1 MLVNQ
6 AKISSKIAP
15 KFLILNISP
24 RFLGYIL
31 CMCFLRAVN
40 NRLAQLIFFFP
51 SPFHKKN
58 VSKTIFL
65 KQKEESVEAK

>member
-40 NRLAQLIFFFP
+40 NRLAQLIFF
-51 SPFHKKN
+51 S
-58 VSKTIFL
+58 
-65 KQKEESVEAK
+65 

>member
-40 NRLAQLIFFFP
+40 NRLAQLIFFFLAHFTRKM
-51 SPFHKKN
+51 SA
-58 VSKTIFL
+58 
-65 KQKEESVEAK
+65 KQFS